1 MYYKPQWDG
10 NCDRDNLMEL
20 SDYLKTFRERWLL
33 ILVCTLV
40 GGGLAGLI
48 TQRIQPTYTGEATLF
63 LKVDS
68 KAGSLYERSQF
79 GLQRVKSYPAVVQS
93 PDVLLPVMAELKLGG
108 SLEDL
113 KARVSATNP
122 TNTFFLKVQAEDS
135 SAEQAAALANSV
147 AKNLA
152 LQVAV
157 LETAKGEAAS
167 AVSLVETVPASPP
180 SSRTSP
186 SLPLNGALGLLT
198 GLSAGLAT
206 AVIGKRF
213 GQRIRTADDV
223 RAASDLPVL
232 GVLNRKPR
240 HTVLTASRRKSAH
253 DDTRSRQDLVTNL
266 QLVAGGRLPNFLV
279 LVSDLDWQAKLT
291 LRQELASTLANT
303 GRAVCVLDSEIS
315 AGSPEVRA
323 LPAAP
328 RGLADLLSEKC
339 EVVEALA
346 PSTDGQFQI
355 LPAGAKAVAPSEF
368 VTEKRFPM
376 VANRLRESF
385 DVILAEASP
394 RSETLSLA
402 IVAPCADGVLLAVE
416 YAKTRKRELARL
428 LAEVK
433 AFGLRPLGVVMTS
446 VPGSRSVPVT
456 DGWRSGDFR
465 ETDLQFELQRVHE
478 YR

>member
-1 MYYKPQWDG
+1 MYYKPLWDG

-20 SDYLKTFRERWLL
+20 SDYLKAFRERWLL

-68 KAGSLYERSQF
+68 KTGSLYERSQF

-108 SLEDL
+108 TLEDL
-113 KARVSATNP
+113 QARVSATNP

-135 SAEQAAALANSV
+135 SADQAAAVANAV

-152 LQVAV
+152 VQVAV

-167 AVSLVETVPASPP
+167 AVSLVQTVPASPP
-180 SSRTSP
+180 TSRTSP
-186 SLPLNGALGLLT
+186 SLALNLALGLLI
-198 GLSAGLAT
+198 GLSLGLGT
-206 AVIGKRF
+206 AVVGKRF

-232 GVLNRKPR
+232 GVLGRK
-240 HTVLTASRRKSAH
+240 SRRRPVIPSRH
-253 DDTRSRQDLVTNL
+253 RSGLDETRSHQDLVTNL
-266 QLVAGGRLPNFLV
+266 QLVAGGRLPNLLV
-279 LVSDLDWQAKLT
+279 LVSELDWQAQHR
-291 LRQELASTLANT
+291 LRQELASTLAGT
-303 GRAVCVLDSEIS
+303 GRAVCLLESELPPG
-315 AGSPEVRA
+315 AADDGTLPPGS
-323 LPAAP
+323 

-339 EVVEALA
+339 EVVEALI
-346 PSTDGQFQI
+346 PSADGKFQV
-355 LPAGAKAVAPSEF
+355 LPPGSKAAAPSEF
-368 VTEKRFPM
+368 VIQKRFPM

-385 DVILAEASP
+385 DVILAEAGP
-394 RSETLSLA
+394 RSEPLSLA
-402 IVAPCADGVLLAVE
+402 MVAPCAGGVLLAVQ
-416 YAKTRKRELARL
+416 YSKTRKRELARL

-446 VPGSRSVPVT
+446 VPGSRRVPVT

-465 ETDLQFELQRVHE
+465 DTDLQFELQRVHE

>member
-135 SAEQAAALANSV
+135 SAEQAAAVANSV

-186 SLPLNGALGLLT
+186 SLSLNGALGLLT
-198 GLSAGLAT
+198 GLSLGLAT

-232 GVLNRKPR
+232 GVLHRKPR
-240 HTVLTASRRKSAH
+240 HTIVPTSLRKSAE

-266 QLVAGGRLPNFLV
+266 QLVAGGRLPNLLV
-279 LVSDLDWQAKLT
+279 LVSELDWLAKLT

-303 GRAVCVLDSEIS
+303 GRAVCVLESELP

-323 LPAAP
+323 LPPAP

-339 EVVEALA
+339 EVVDALA

-355 LPAGAKAVAPSEF
+355 LPAGDKAVAPSEF
-368 VTEKRFPM
+368 VTQKRFPM

-385 DVILAEASP
+385 DVVLAEVSP
-394 RSETLSLA
+394 RSEPLSLA
-402 IVAPCADGVLLAVE
+402 MVAPCADGVLLAVE
-416 YAKTRKRELARL
+416 YAQTRKRELARL

-446 VPGSRSVPVT
+446 VPVSRRVPVT

>member
-10 NCDRDNLMEL
+10 NCDRENLMEL
-20 SDYLKTFRERWLL
+20 SDYLKAFRERWLL

-48 TQRIQPTYTGEATLF
+48 TQRIPPTYTGEATLF

-68 KAGSLYERSQF
+68 KTGSLYERSQF

-113 KARVSATNP
+113 QARVSAANP

-135 SAEQAAALANSV
+135 SAEQAAAVANAV

-152 LQVAV
+152 VQVGV
-157 LETAKGEAAS
+157 LETAKGEATS
-167 AVSLVETVPASPP
+167 AVSLVQTVPASPP

-186 SLPLNGALGLLT
+186 SLPLNGALGVLI
-198 GLSAGLAT
+198 GLSLGLAT
-206 AVIGKRF
+206 AVLGKRF

-232 GVLNRKPR
+232 GVLNRKGR
-240 HTVLTASRRKSAH
+240 RQTVIPSRRRSAQ
-253 DDTRSRQDLVTNL
+253 DETRSHQDLVTNL
-266 QLVAGGRLPNFLV
+266 QLVAGGRLPNLLV
-279 LVSDLDWQAKLT
+279 LVSELDWQAQYS
-291 LRQELASTLANT
+291 LRQELAATLAST
-303 GRAVCVLDSEIS
+303 GRAVCLLESEPP
-315 AGSPEVRA
+315 AGSADDAA
-323 LPAAP
+323 LPSGT

-339 EVVEALA
+339 ELVEALT
-346 PSTDGQFQI
+346 PSADGQFQI
-355 LPAGAKAVAPSEF
+355 LPAGSKAAAPSEF
-368 VTEKRFPM
+368 VTQKRFPM

-385 DVILAEASP
+385 DVILAEAGP
-394 RSETLSLA
+394 RSAALSLA
-402 IVAPCADGVLLAVE
+402 MVAPSAGGVLLAVE
-416 YAKTRKRELARL
+416 HGTTRKRDLARL

-446 VPGSRSVPVT
+446 VPGSRRVPVT

-465 ETDLQFELQRVHE
+465 DTDLQFELQRVHE